1 MLTSCRLL
9 RSYLT
14 GHGPLQNHADEP
26 RYMVYFRVT
35 HSGVE
40 TPHYGTG
47 RGADALCDPWL
58 NWPGLR
64 GAVLEE
70 QAAGASS
77 ASAKL

>member
-1 MLTSCRLL
+1 
-9 RSYLT
+9 
-14 GHGPLQNHADEP
+14 
-26 RYMVYFRVT
+26 MVYFRVT

-70 QAAGASS
+70 QAAAGASS